1 MYHIYLAETK
11 VKDILRKVQ
20 ILHLA
25 GALIAGNRFP
35 LAGRVDR
42 NHQRVNR
49 RTRRGSFHKQQSKG
63 A

>member
-11 VKDILRKVQ
+11 VKDILRKIHIPNLV
-20 ILHLA
+20 
-25 GALIAGNRFP
+25 GGVIAGNRFP